1 MKVEQKVTPPKFDPI
16 TITIE
21 SLDELKWMIAI
32 ANTSVTQARSQTQGL
47 GFVICND
54 FGRQQM
60 VLFNALSE
68 YQGLIV

>member
-1 MKVEQKVTPPKFDPI
+1 MKIEQKVTPPLFDPI

-32 ANTSVTQARSQTQGL
+32 ANTSVAQARLQTKDL

-54 FGRQQM
+54 GNRQQM